1 MKKYLQKS
9 DFTALLS
16 SITGIDQLCLAN
28 PANLPRRSVATR
40 MSWAAKRETTRPED
54 SAYSLMGIFSI
65 NMPILYGEGL
75 AGAFHRLQLEILQRT
90 PDQSIFAWK
99 DVAASEDTRSGL
111 LAPSPACFID
121 SRFTVKGK
129 LVWTS
134 TIQMTVATNLGIQI
148 NVPLVS
154 FQHNVDIFTASLRC
168 WTITH
173 DDSEEPKRAQIVLR
187 RLTATSKGSPLNM
200 YQRIRCNSLPLV
212 RDKVYIGNRDDI
224 FVLNN
229 EQADHAV
236 LVGAV
241 KPIPEMG
248 PMSDFFHR
256 EED

>member
-1 MKKYLQKS
+1 
-9 DFTALLS
+9 
-16 SITGIDQLCLAN
+16 
-28 PANLPRRSVATR
+28 
-40 MSWAAKRETTRPED
+40 
-54 SAYSLMGIFSI
+54 MGIFNI

-75 AGAFHRLQLEILQRT
+75 AGAFQRLQLEILQRT

-99 DVAASEDTRSGL
+99 DIAASEDTRSGL
-111 LAPSPACFID
+111 LAPSPSCFFD

-134 TIQMTVATNLGIQI
+134 TIQLIVVTNLGIQI
-148 NVPLVS
+148 NVPLVA
-154 FQHNVDIFTASLRC
+154 FQHNEDIFTASLRC

-173 DDSEEPKRAQIVLR
+173 HDSKEPKRAQIILR
-187 RLTATSKGSPLNM
+187 RLEATSKGSPINM

-212 RDKVYIGNRDDI
+212 GDKAHIGKRDDI

-241 KPIPEMG
+241 RSIPEMG
-248 PMSDFFHR
+248 PMSDLFDT